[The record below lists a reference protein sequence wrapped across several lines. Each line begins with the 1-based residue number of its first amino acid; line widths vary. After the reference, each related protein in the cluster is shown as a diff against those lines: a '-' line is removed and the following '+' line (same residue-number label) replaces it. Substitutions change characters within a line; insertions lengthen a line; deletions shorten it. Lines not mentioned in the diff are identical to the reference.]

1 MSRGHRA
8 LSLRRNA
15 DLHVAAR
22 IALAVATALVLMSS
36 GQALAQPPS
45 NGVPTEVAPPLP
57 AWSMNLFS
65 KSVFRYQNP
74 DLNGCISAAT
84 VDMLNLIAQA
94 PESDLPPPGGGSLP
108 QNSLRWTI
116 STSWNTQKNIMWFER
131 KHMTMVDTDKGSDPH
146 GWRNGLNYFGWG
158 SMRADMYRDVAYR
171 SYAEAARAVVDS
183 VARTGKPV
191 GILAWEGGHAQYV
204 TGYTVQG
211 QDPRVGDNYT
221 IVGVFLTDPL
231 REDTL
236 VNTFISYLSWRTGPF
251 YYRFSRDKQ
260 TDSPYADPI
269 DGKVGNVEW
278 EGKWV
283 VLQPVE

>member
-1 MSRGHRA
+1 
-8 LSLRRNA
+8 
-15 DLHVAAR
+15 
-22 IALAVATALVLMSS
+22 
-36 GQALAQPPS
+36 
-45 NGVPTEVAPPLP
+45 
-57 AWSMNLFS
+57 
-65 KSVFRYQNP
+65 
-74 DLNGCISAAT
+74 
-84 VDMLNLIAQA
+84 
-94 PESDLPPPGGGSLP
+94 
-108 QNSLRWTI
+108 
-116 STSWNTQKNIMWFER
+116 
-131 KHMTMVDTDKGSDPH
+131 
-146 GWRNGLNYFGWG
+146 
-158 SMRADMYRDVAYR
+158 MYRDVAYR